1 MRRRDLAEKRS
12 LSGTRMVSGAAN
24 RTSAVEGRLAG
35 RFIGF
40 QAIDILCAIDV
51 ELEFEHGG
59 GKQNYT

>member
-1 MRRRDLAEKRS
+1 
-12 LSGTRMVSGAAN
+12 MVSGAAN